1 MKKYLYPLASVVLG
15 LSLAACGQQD
25 SADAGADA
33 NKKEIRVGLP
43 PSAHNVL
50 MERLV
55 KPELEKEGY
64 TVKLVNFS
72 SLRDAN
78 TALVEGGVD
87 LNAAQHQ
94 AYLDVYNRETGND
107 LVSVVHIPSIPA
119 ALFSTKQST
128 LDAVKNGD
136 TVLIPNDPSNTAR
149 SYALLAKAGW
159 ISLKPDAELATL
171 TQKDI
176 AENPKQLSFKEVD
189 SALIPRML
197 NEIDYG
203 VMPGGVAWLS
213 KMGSDKALA
222 QETFLPEL
230 ELMVVVK
237 KGDEHTQWAQDVK
250 KAYQSDALKTFIE
263 TDPEIKGWFVWP
275 RS

>member
-1 MKKYLYPLASVVLG
+1 MKKYFAPLAAAVLG
-15 LSLAACGQQD
+15 LTLAACGQSG
-25 SADAGADA
+25 SADATGAD
-33 NKKEIRVGLP
+33 KKEIKVGLP

-55 KPELEKEGY
+55 KPALEKEGY
-64 TVKLVNFS
+64 SVKLVNFS

-87 LNAAQHQ
+87 MNAAQHQ

-107 LVSVVHIPSIPA
+107 LVPVVHIPSIPA

-128 LDAVKNGD
+128 VDAVKTGD
-136 TVLIPNDPSNTAR
+136 TVLIPNDPSNAAR
-149 SYALLAKAGW
+149 SYALLAKMGW
-159 ISLKPDAELATL
+159 ITLKPGAELATL
-171 TQKDI
+171 TQQQI
-176 AENPKQLSFKEVD
+176 AENPHQLSFKEVD

-197 NEIDYG
+197 DEVNYG
-203 VMPGGVAWLS
+203 IMPGGVAWLS
-213 KMGSDKALA
+213 KIGSDKALV

-237 KGDEHTQWAQDVK
+237 KGDETTQWAQDVK
-250 KAYQSDALKTFIE
+250 KAYQSDELKTFID
-263 TDPEIKGWFVWP
+263 TDPETKGWFVWP
-275 RS
+275 QG

>member
-1 MKKYLYPLASVVLG
+1 MNKYLSPLAALAVG
-15 LSLAACGQQD
+15 LSLAACGQQSG
-25 SADAGADA
+25 SAAGADA
-33 NKKEIRVGLP
+33 DKKEIKVGLP

-55 KPELEKEGY
+55 KPALEKEGY
-64 TVKLVNFS
+64 TVTLVNFS

-94 AYLDVYNRETGND
+94 AYLDVYNKETGND
-107 LVSVVHIPSIPA
+107 LVSVVHIPSISA
-119 ALFSTKQST
+119 ALFSTKQTSV
-128 LDAVKNGD
+128 DAVQKGE
-136 TVLIPNDPSNTAR
+136 TVLIPNDPSNAAR
-149 SYALLAKAGW
+149 SYALLAKIGW
-159 ISLKPDAELATL
+159 VTLKPEADLATL
-171 TQKDI
+171 TQQDI
-176 AENPKQLSFKEVD
+176 ATNVHQLTFKEVD

-197 NEIDYG
+197 DEVNYG

-213 KMGSDKALA
+213 KMSSDKALV

-237 KGDEHTQWAQDVK
+237 KGDETSQWAQDVK
-250 KAYQSDALKTFIE
+250 KAYQSEDLKTFID

-275 RS
+275 QG